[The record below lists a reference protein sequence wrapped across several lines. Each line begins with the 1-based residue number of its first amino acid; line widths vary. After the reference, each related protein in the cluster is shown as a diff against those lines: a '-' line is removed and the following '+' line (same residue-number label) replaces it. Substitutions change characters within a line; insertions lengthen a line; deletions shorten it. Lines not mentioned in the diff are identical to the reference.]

1 MTELIH
7 SGSLGEKLGWSK
19 SKVEALC
26 RAKNVPYLTSKKD
39 GVSYYTIL
47 SEAKFMSAVMD
58 AVENGKSV
66 TALEKERL
74 KQKKGHKA
82 GAEKRKGK
90 KKTPTRAQK

>member
-1 MTELIH
+1 MNDLIH
-7 SGSLGEKLGWSK
+7 SGSLGDKLGWSK

-26 RAKNVPYLTSKKD
+26 RAKEVPYLTSKGKD

-47 SEAKFMSAVMD
+47 SEEDFMNAVK
-58 AVENGKSV
+58 AVVSTGKSV

-74 KQKKGHKA
+74 NRDKGHQT

-90 KKTPTRAQK
+90 KKTPTKA